1 MCGPRWIVSVAAGH
15 GLPRTSGARRLSA
28 CCCPGRHPITPV
40 RDPAISAFQRRVR
53 RTQRDRSVLA
63 GRDRFA
69 TFVLHDDVMQRLY
82 GVGLALQITLRRVD
96 SPPVADRIDDHL
108 HQLQD
113 VIDAFR
119 RPVED
124 PTGGPDTRRRL
135 GYPRHRRRRPPREVA
150 TAGGRRDHP
159 PMRVG
164 HRDQGLDDPPR
175 ETRLVEALVKMTDSL
190 VAGYDLAELLQYLVD
205 TSVDLLDAAAAELV
219 LTDRHGQLQ
228 ALAATSEHTDL
239 LEAVQIR
246 TGRGPCMDCYT
257 TGQPQSITDLKADVD
272 RWPQFA
278 PLALDQGIRSV
289 HAVPMR
295 DRNRTIGALNL
306 FRTRPGELA
315 HADRRAA
322 QALADAATI
331 GILRQR
337 DAEETPELNAQLE
350 HALAGRA
357 VIQQA
362 KGILAEHGQMDM
374 DQAFTALRALAEHHH
389 LPLTEIAADVVFQR
403 RHPTDLLFASVPALR
418 TPTDAT
424 SLTGAA
430 RSTVAQTPSAPLYRR
445 ET

>member
-1 MCGPRWIVSVAAGH
+1 
-15 GLPRTSGARRLSA
+15 
-28 CCCPGRHPITPV
+28 
-40 RDPAISAFQRRVR
+40 
-53 RTQRDRSVLA
+53 VLA

-69 TFVLHDDVMQRLY
+69 TFVLHDEVMQQLY
-82 GVGLALQITLRRVD
+82 GVGLALQVTLRRVD

-119 RPVED
+119 RTVEV
-124 PTGGPDTRRRL
+124 PAGVPDARRRL
-135 GYPRHRRRRPPREVA
+135 GYSPSRRRRPPRA
-150 TAGGRRDHP
+150 AAAAGVRRDHP
-159 PMRVG
+159 PSLRVG

-175 ETRLVEALVKMTDSL
+175 ETRLVEALVKLTDTL

-205 TSVDLLDAAAAELV
+205 TSVDLLDAAAAGLV
-219 LTDRHGQLQ
+219 LADRHGQLQ

-246 TGRGPCMDCYT
+246 TGHGPCMDCYT

-295 DRNRTIGALNL
+295 ERNRTIGALNL

-337 DAEETPELNAQLE
+337 DAEETPELNARLE

-362 KGILAEHGQMDM
+362 KGILAQYGQLDM

-389 LPLTEIAADVVFQR
+389 LPLTEIAAAVVFR
-403 RHPTDLLFASVPALR
+403 RRDPADLLFASVPALR
-418 TPTDAT
+418 SPTDAT
-424 SLTGAA
+424 TGLTAAA
-430 RSTVAQTPSAPLYRR
+430 RSTAAQPPGAPRYRH